1 MDAAVRLAV
10 LEVLARRGADH
21 EYERP
26 VILEYSLA
34 EIDFAVAELHLGG
47 YVQARS
53 IPQHSGGDPE
63 HWAPSV
69 LTAKGRHLLK
79 RITR

>member
-1 MDAAVRLAV
+1 MDVAVRLAV
-10 LEVLARRGADH
+10 LEALARRGTDH

-26 VILEYSLA
+26 LILEYSHA
-34 EIDFAVAELHLGG
+34 EIDFAVAELRLGG
-47 YVQARS
+47 YVQARL
-53 IPQHSGGDPE
+53 IPRHSGGHPE

-79 RITR
+79 GITR